1 MITITFIIVINDKR
15 EGILNN
21 FADIEW
27 VKLLRENK
35 NCVVKENFVK

>member
-21 FADIEW
+21 FADIE
-27 VKLLRENK
+27 
-35 NCVVKENFVK
+35 